1 MNITEAKQQIKD
13 TVEAYLQCDEAGV
26 FAIDPVHQRPVFL
39 LGAPGIGKTAIM
51 EQVAA
56 ELGIGL
62 VSYSMTHHTRQ
73 SALGLPR
80 IERRNFEGLEFE
92 ASEYTMSEIVAAIYD
107 YMERTGLRQGI
118 LFLDEINCVSET
130 LYPSM
135 LQFLQFKTF
144 GKHKVPA
151 GWVVACAG
159 NPPEYNRSVHEFDI
173 VTLDRLR
180 QIDVQPDYAAWRAYA
195 QERGLHPAVTT
206 FLEAKK
212 DCFYKVESKPGG
224 GKAFVTARGWED
236 LADVMALYERLGKP
250 VDRSLFEQFLR
261 DEEVCDQFSVYYALF
276 QKYRSD
282 YQVDTIL
289 AGAASDAIRQRAR
302 DAAFDERVAL
312 LGLLLDALGG
322 ECAEVLQ
329 LEDVCMQLRDV
340 LREAKPE
347 LLAGAAADVAVG
359 ERVAKLE
366 ADLARRLEA
375 GTLSTAKVR
384 SQRLAIA
391 ALKAFLAE
399 CMLQKTLAGE
409 AAFATIQ
416 AAYQAEVAKVQPA
429 ADAAGAKMDSAF
441 AFVDGTM
448 GDREMLVFL
457 AELTTR
463 RTTTQFVAH
472 HGNEMYYRFNESLQ
486 VDASRAA
493 LAERAASL
501 ALEGEGCMQDDSG
514 PFAVEGSAKLRS
526 EAAQPSLRSTEP
538 SIAAPVPEAPAR
550 HLEQGS
556 EPAEPRDFAV
566 ALAEHYANKQFEYGF
581 ASVCKMLLPAS
592 ELKGK
597 RVLDVG
603 SRRGRGVYK
612 ISSMVGNEGHAIG
625 IDWSP
630 SYVQESKDGMGR
642 AWHDSGLAGNNM
654 EFHMAY
660 PEDLIAAGIGTATL
674 DAVYVNNVM
683 TLFYDQ
689 GRALAEFGR
698 VLKPGGLLIM
708 ETVFAD
714 RARDEA
720 VVAAAREMGN
730 SIQAARTEEENLA
743 WLAAAGFEAPSV
755 EDEYEV
761 AANRGYKAGETV
773 DAVSGDE
780 DVRYKA
786 VSLYVRKR

>member
-1 MNITEAKQQIKD
+1 MNINQAKQQVKD
-13 TVEAYLQCDEAGV
+13 TVEAYLQRDEAGV
-26 FAIDPVHQRPVFL
+26 FAIAPVHQRPVFL

-51 EQVAA
+51 EQVAR
-56 ELGIGL
+56 ELNIGL

-80 IERRNFEGLEFE
+80 IEHREFDGVAFD
-92 ASEYTMSEIVAAIYD
+92 ASEYTMSEIVAAVYD
-107 YMERTGLRQGI
+107 YMEHTGLRQGI

-151 GWVVACAG
+151 GWVVVCAG

-180 QIDVQPDYAAWRAYA
+180 EIDVQPDYAAWRAYA
-195 QERGLHPAVTT
+195 LAAGLHPAVTT

-236 LADVMALYERLGKP
+236 LAEVIALYERLGKP
-250 VDRSLFEQFLR
+250 VDRALFGQFLR
-261 DEEVCDQFSVYYALF
+261 DDEICDQFSVYYTLF

-289 AGAASDAIRQRAR
+289 AGHASDAICQRAR

-312 LGLLLDALGG
+312 LGLLLDALGTA
-322 ECAEVLQ
+322 CAEVLQ
-329 LEDVCMQLRDV
+329 TEEVCMRLRDV

-347 LLAGAAADVAVG
+347 LLAGAAAEVAVG
-359 ERVAKLE
+359 QRAAQLE
-366 ADLARRLEA
+366 ADLARREEA
-375 GTLSTAKVR
+375 GTAAAAQVR
-384 SQRLAIA
+384 SDRLALGL
-391 ALKAFLAE
+391 LKAFLAE
-399 CMLQKTLAGE
+399 CVLRKTPEGE
-409 AAFATIQ
+409 SAFSTIQ
-416 AAYQAEVAKVQPA
+416 QAYGAEVAKVQPA
-429 ADAAGAKMDSAF
+429 VDAASAQMDHVF
-441 AFVDGTM
+441 AFVDACM
-448 GDREMLVFL
+448 GDREMLVLL
-457 AELTTR
+457 AEMTTR
-463 RTTTQFVAH
+463 QATKRFISH
-472 HGNEMYYRFNESLQ
+472 YGNDAYYRFNDSLQ
-486 VDASRAA
+486 VDAARADLAKRAAQLADLDGAEDMNVEDARVESTATEGEGTCVEGAHAESTRAKAASVKKVDANGAQTAPSGDLAAA
-493 LAERAASL
+493 LAS
-501 ALEGEGCMQDDSG
+501 
-514 PFAVEGSAKLRS
+514 
-526 EAAQPSLRSTEP
+526 
-538 SIAAPVPEAPAR
+538 
-550 HLEQGS
+550 
-556 EPAEPRDFAV
+556 
-566 ALAEHYANKQFEYGF
+566 HYATKEFEYGF

-592 ELKGK
+592 QLKGK

-612 ISSMVGNEGHAIG
+612 ISSMVGNDGHAIG

-630 SYVQESKDGMGR
+630 SYVQESIDGMNR

-654 EFHMAY
+654 EFHLAY
-660 PEDLIAAGIGTATL
+660 PEDLIAAGIGTGTL

-689 GRALAEFGR
+689 ERALAEFGR
-698 VLKPGGLLIM
+698 VLRPGGLLTM

-714 RARDEA
+714 RARSEA
-720 VVAAAREMGN
+720 VVEAARELGN
-730 SIQAARTEEENLA
+730 SIQAARTEAENLA
-743 WLAAAGFEAPSV
+743 WLEAAGFDAPSV

-761 AANRGYKAGETV
+761 AADLGYKAGQTVETV
-773 DAVSGDE
+773 PGDE

-786 VSLYVRKR
+786 VSLYVRKK